1 MKLSTDTG
9 KLNQRIT
16 FQKQTD
22 IVDEIGYHTTELSDF
37 YSCWASVQGVSGREY
52 WAAREQHEENT
63 LSFKV
68 RYCRKLAD
76 IDKITY
82 FIKYKNKIYD
92 ITDIN
97 NLQAAD
103 SILIIKATERT

>member
-16 FQKQTD
+16 FQKQTE
-22 IVDEIGYHTTELSDF
+22 IIDEIKCRTTELHDF
-37 YSCWASVQGVSGREY
+37 YTCWASVSGVPGREY
-52 WAAREQHEENT
+52 WIAREQHEENT

-68 RYCRKLAD
+68 RYCQKLAE
-76 IDKITY
+76 INKTEY
-82 FIKYKNKIYD
+82 FIKYKNKIYN

-97 NLQAAD
+97 NLQSAD

>member
-1 MKLSTDTG
+1 MKISIDTG

-16 FQKQTD
+16 FQKREYYSD
-22 IVDEIGYHTTELSDF
+22 KIGNQSTELYDF
-37 YSCWASVQGVSGREY
+37 HSCWASVQGVSGREY

-68 RYCRKLAD
+68 RFCRKLASINKTD
-76 IDKITY
+76 Y
-82 FIKYKNKIYD
+82 FVKYKNKIYD

-97 NLQAAD
+97 NLQASD
-103 SILIIKATERT
+103 SIFIIKAVERT

>member
-16 FQKQTD
+16 IQKQEVHFDD
-22 IVDEIGYHTTELSDF
+22 IGNNIPELSDF
-37 YSCWASVQGVSGREY
+37 YTCWASVSEVSGREY
-52 WAAREQHEENT
+52 WKAREQHEENT

-68 RYCRKLAD
+68 RYCRKLAE
-76 IDKITY
+76 INKIEY

-92 ITDIN
+92 ITDID

>member
-1 MKLSTDTG
+1 MKISTDTG

-16 FQKQTD
+16 FQKRGHYS
-22 IVDEIGYHTTELSDF
+22 DEIGNQLAGLSDF

-68 RYCRKLAD
+68 RFCRKLAEINKTD
-76 IDKITY
+76 Y
-82 FIKYKNKIYD
+82 FIKYKNRIYD

-97 NLQAAD
+97 NLQASD
-103 SILIIKATERT
+103 SIFLIKAVERT

>member
-16 FQKQTD
+16 FQKQTE
-22 IVDEIGYHTTELSDF
+22 IVDEIMNHTTELSDF
-37 YSCWASVQGVSGREY
+37 YTCWASVSGVSGREY
-52 WAAREQHEENT
+52 WEAREQHEENT

-68 RYCRKLAD
+68 RYCRKLAE
-76 IDKITY
+76 INKTEY

-97 NLQAAD
+97 NLQASD
-103 SILIIKATERT
+103 SILIIRATERT

>member
-1 MKLSTDTG
+1 MKTSTDIG

-22 IVDEIGYHTTELSDF
+22 FSDKIGSQSTELSDF

-52 WAAREQHEENT
+52 WQAREQHEENT

-68 RYCRKLAD
+68 RFCRKLAEINK
-76 IDKITY
+76 IDY
-82 FIKYKNKIYD
+82 FIKYQNRIYD

-97 NLQAAD
+97 NLQASD

>member
-1 MKLSTDTG
+1 MKISTDTG
-9 KLNQRIT
+9 KWNQRIII
-16 FQKQTD
+16 QKQESFT
-22 IVDEIGYHTTELSDF
+22 DEIGNNKTKLADF
-37 YSCWASVQGVSGREY
+37 YKCWASVTGVSGREY

-63 LSFKV
+63 LSFKI
-68 RYCRKLAD
+68 RYCRKLTD
-76 IDKITY
+76 IDKINY

-97 NLQAAD
+97 NLQSAD